1 VPLTVILFPKLPRR
15 ITALQVVWNET
26 RSQFTT
32 FLGCLYRNITF
43 HEEQHSPSCEANPFS
58 ASQEIPHILWNPK
71 VHYRN
76 YNSPPHVP
84 ILSQINPIRAPSP
97 SHILKIILILYS
109 HLRLGLFPSG
119 FPTKTLNANLLSP
132 IRATCLARL
141 ILSNIILEGLKQGVR
156 QFVLRSIKLLTVFGI
171 RRNCLRSGG
180 SWSLQLFIGGWKNR
194 LQRHI
199 SFVSYVLHPTSCC
212 QD

>member
-1 VPLTVILFPKLPRR
+1 MEPKSSLPQLQQPATCPYSKPDKSNPCPLPISHPEDHLNIILPSTLGSLSLRFPN
-15 ITALQVVWNET
+15 Q
-26 RSQFTT
+26 
-32 FLGCLYRNITF
+32 
-43 HEEQHSPSCEANPFS
+43 
-58 ASQEIPHILWNPK
+58 NPK
-71 VHYRN
+71 CK
-76 YNSPPHVP
+76 SSLPH
-84 ILSQINPIRAPSP
+84 S
-97 SHILKIILILYS
+97 
-109 HLRLGLFPSG
+109 
-119 FPTKTLNANLLSP
+119 
-132 IRATCLARL
+132 ATCPARL